1 MKIKLLEGKNKEQ
14 TFNQYKQ
21 KIIDSSPFDW
31 GDKTESFARALFDS
45 LMMLDPTYNENS
57 TTTGDFGIW
66 ILNQFLKDNFVVDGV
81 MTEPPYANV
90 YKVLQDFIE
99 KKSNLQNK
107 DINSYKTPKQLF
119 DVLSQIELTDRQK
132 ERKIRKDIK
141 DAKYIGSA
149 GGFDIYIPETYQ
161 ASCALGK
168 GSGWCTA
175 DSRTARYYNYYK
187 DEYGGDY
194 YILIS
199 KDGKNKYQ
207 FHFESDQYSAAG
219 TNEDINT
226 PNEEVMIDIN
236 QFYQDHPELK
246 KFFESIGKLVP
257 SDLMKDALLKFFD
270 QYNLIDYIDEEDEE
284 ESEFISSIIST
295 EQFLNLIGSSIFYRN
310 TKSKTRTWF
319 QKSSD
324 ISLIKALAPIQSL
337 LMDKIV
343 PYLRYKLDEPSLDLT
358 DDQQNH
364 IYNIWKKIYDR
375 YFINTLVPLF
385 FDKESNWFIYV
396 NEERIFIKLPFDYV
410 ISEIV
415 SDSYFREQFQKALGS
430 NSVPEML
437 KEMIGNSKS
446 QVFSYALQYCK
457 SRLISQCNK
466 IGSSIEAFYN
476 SEKCTDIFYDL
487 IQDYIESEFGVL
499 IPM

>member
-1 MKIKLLEGKNKEQ
+1 MC
-14 TFNQYKQ
+14 F
-21 KIIDSSPFDW
+21 
-31 GDKTESFARALFDS
+31 R
-45 LMMLDPTYNENS
+45 
-57 TTTGDFGIW
+57 
-66 ILNQFLKDNFVVDGV
+66 
-81 MTEPPYANV
+81 
-90 YKVLQDFIE
+90 
-99 KKSNLQNK
+99 
-107 DINSYKTPKQLF
+107 
-119 DVLSQIELTDRQK
+119 
-132 ERKIRKDIK
+132 
-141 DAKYIGSA
+141 
-149 GGFDIYIPETYQ
+149 
-161 ASCALGK
+161 K

-270 QYNLIDYIDEEDEE
+270 QYNLIDYIDDEEEEE

-295 EQFLNLIGSSIFYRN
+295 EQFLNLIGSSIFSRH
-310 TKSKTRTWF
+310 TKSKIRTWF

-324 ISLIKALAPIQSL
+324 ISLIKALEPIQSL

-358 DDQQNH
+358 NDQQNH
-364 IYNIWKKIYDR
+364 IYNIWKKIYDH

-430 NSVPEML
+430 NSVSEML
-437 KEMIGNSKS
+437 KKMIGNSKS

-487 IQDYIESEFGVL
+487 IQDYIDSEFGVL

>member
-1 MKIKLLEGKNKEQ
+1 MKIKLLEGKNLQQ
-14 TFNQYKQ
+14 TFAQYRNKLEDSDTGGPFENDDEAYQYFISVLKQ
-21 KIIDSSPFDW
+21 
-31 GDKTESFARALFDS
+31 
-45 LMMLDPTYNENS
+45 DPTYQEGFP
-57 TTTGDFGIW
+57 TTGDFGIW
-66 ILNQFLKDNFVVDGV
+66 LLNQEVKDNLSKFRINHHFEISIEDLL
-81 MTEPPYANV
+81 N
-90 YKVLQDFIE
+90 DFIL
-99 KKSNLQNK
+99 KKANLQNK
-107 DINSYKTPKQLF
+107 DINSYKTPEDLYNVLQNTQLS
-119 DVLSQIELTDRQK
+119 VRQR
-132 ERKIRKDIK
+132 ERQIRKDIK
-141 DAKYIGSA
+141 GAKYIGSA
-149 GGFDIYIPETYQ
+149 GGFDIYIPETYE

-175 DSRTARYYNYYK
+175 DSRTDRYYNYYK

-207 FHFESDQYSAAG
+207 FHFESEQYSAAG

-236 QFYQDHPELK
+236 QFYQDHPEVK
-246 KFFESIGKLVP
+246 EFFESIGKFLP
-257 SDLMKDALLKFFD
+257 SDLMKDALLKLFD
-270 QYNLIDYIDEEDEE
+270 QYNLIDYVDDEEEEE

-310 TKSKTRTWF
+310 TKSKIRTWF

-358 DDQQNH
+358 NDQQNH

-375 YFINTLVPLF
+375 YFIDTLVPLF

-410 ISEIV
+410 ISELV

-430 NSVPEML
+430 NSVPETL
-437 KEMIGNSKS
+437 KEMLGNSKS
-446 QVFSYALQYCK
+446 QVFSYALQHCK
-457 SRLISQCNK
+457 ARLISQCNK